1 MDSVCCTC
9 DFDLLGVFVD
19 GLIVN
24 LSSERWGYLFEDFV
38 LAPGT
43 R

>member
-1 MDSVCCTC
+1 
-9 DFDLLGVFVD
+9 LLGVFVE

-24 LSSERWGYLFEDFV
+24 ISSERWGYLFEDFV
-38 LAPGT
+38 LVPDT